1 MGKITTVFPIV
12 KSICLGYADFL
23 FLRYTYNIDK
33 GKFLKLL
40 LFLFILNFILLKLK
54 SRFKIQ
60 DSIANRQEIGMLQFH
75 AR

>member
-33 GKFLKLL
+33 GKLL

-60 DSIANRQEIGMLQFH
+60 LPIDKK
-75 AR
+75 